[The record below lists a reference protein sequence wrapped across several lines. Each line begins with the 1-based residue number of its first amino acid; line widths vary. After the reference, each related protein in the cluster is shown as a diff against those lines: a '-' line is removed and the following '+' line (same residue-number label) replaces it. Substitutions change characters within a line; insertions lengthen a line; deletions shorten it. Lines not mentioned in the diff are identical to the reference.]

1 MEELEQNH
9 QSGYKEEE
17 RVKRIKMQTPVHR
30 QRQNEYGSHS
40 TLECR
45 TTSIVWTLGE
55 REEHTKRRR
64 RLNRCSLLSPLAKMH
79 RVAAGDDD
87 DELEGWLNSLGD
99 SDENFNFDDWMNTDL
114 ASDDELDG
122 ETSSPM
128 RPMDLVR
135 RMS

>member
-1 MEELEQNH
+1 MDLTQLWSAEPH
-9 QSGYKEEE
+9 QSCGHLGKE
-17 RVKRIKMQTPVHR
+17 
-30 QRQNEYGSHS
+30 
-40 TLECR
+40 
-45 TTSIVWTLGE
+45 
-55 REEHTKRRR
+55 
-64 RLNRCSLLSPLAKMH
+64 RCSLLSPLAKMH
-79 RVAAGDDD
+79 HIAAGDDD

-128 RPMDLVR
+128 RPMDLVG